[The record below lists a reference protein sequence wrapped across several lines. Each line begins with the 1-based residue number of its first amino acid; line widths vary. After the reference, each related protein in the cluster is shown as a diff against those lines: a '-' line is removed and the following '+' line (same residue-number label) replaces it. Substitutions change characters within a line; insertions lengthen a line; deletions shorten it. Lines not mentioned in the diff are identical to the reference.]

1 MLVQVSHDLH
11 YEELWV
17 LWDESWAETQENGV
31 LAFDCSPVWC
41 AVLCKSLP
49 ISGPVFP
56 MK

>member
-56 MK
+56 M